1 MASVACAIMQSGTK
15 LSLILLREETTA
27 MTPKDWIVYI
37 DEKNETQA
45 VLALGIN
52 GYLQKDFLEA
62 EGSKVIGYVSSG
74 TQKDAIAY
82 GDQVLR

>member
-1 MASVACAIMQSGTK
+1 
-15 LSLILLREETTA
+15 

-37 DEKNETQA
+37 DEKNETRA

-52 GYLQKDFLEA
+52 GYVQKDFLES
-62 EGSKVIGYVSSG
+62 EGSKVIGLVSSG
-74 TQKDAIAY
+74 SQADAIAY